1 MTQVR
6 HDNGENGS
14 KMPEENSNSFSS
26 LSDFDVTCLSEEEM
40 SALREVFERQW
51 VLHERNAEEK
61 RCDVLLSFI
70 DPILML

>member
-6 HDNGENGS
+6 HDNGENGR
-14 KMPEENSNSFSS
+14 KMPEENFNSFSS

>member
-1 MTQVR
+1 MPA
-6 HDNGENGS
+6 EN
-14 KMPEENSNSFSS
+14 PTTASS

-61 RCDVLLSFI
+61 R
-70 DPILML
+70 